1 MKKNAD
7 RVIIFDTTL
16 RDGEQCPGASMG
28 MREKLEVAR
37 QLARLKV
44 DIIEAGFPIASRGD
58 FEAVKAVAEQ
68 IKGPRIAGLARCVP
82 ADIEACA
89 EALAPA
95 GDRARIHVFLATS
108 EIHRKYKL
116 RKARSEIIRQ
126 SVEGVKYARKFC
138 RDVQFSPEDA
148 SRTEPEFLAEV
159 VRAVIEAGATTVNIP
174 DTVGYAIPS
183 EFGALIAY
191 LFEHVPEL
199 ENVTV
204 HVHCHNDLGLAV
216 ANSLAAIQNG
226 ARGVECTIN
235 GLGERAGN
243 CALEE
248 VVMALKTRRDIFG
261 VTTGINTRELYR
273 TSRLVSQLTG
283 MVVQRNKAIVGAN
296 AFAHE
301 SGIHQDGI
309 LKERRTY
316 EIMRP
321 EDVGIPGSQLVL
333 GKHSGRHAF
342 RHHLTKLGFDLDADM
357 LEQVYQA
364 FIALADKKKQV
375 YDDDIVA
382 LVQEHLQEIPPV
394 YILDY
399 VHVVSGNTA
408 IPTATVRLKREEQ
421 VLQDSACGDGPVDAA
436 LKAVD
441 RITGISGRLVD
452 YSLQA
457 VTSGKDAVG
466 EVSVQVDF
474 GDRTVSAKGSS
485 TDIIEASVKAY
496 VNCLNRYLFLERES
510 SRARAKG
517 SRRSTSGRRAAGRKG
532 GGRKR

>member
-1 MKKNAD
+1 MKRNKD

-28 MREKLEVAR
+28 VREKLEVAR

-44 DIIEAGFPIASRGD
+44 DIIEAGFPIASPGD
-58 FEAVKAVAEQ
+58 FEAVKAVASE
-68 IKGPRIAGLARCVP
+68 IKGPRIAGLARCLP

-95 GDRARIHVFLATS
+95 GKRARIHVFLATS
-108 EIHRKYKL
+108 KIHRQYKL

-126 SVEGVKYARKFC
+126 AVEGVKYARRFC
-138 RDVQFSPEDA
+138 EDVQFSPEDA

-159 VRAVIEAGATTVNIP
+159 VRAVIDAGATTVNIP

-191 LFEHVPEL
+191 LFEQVDGL
-199 ENVTV
+199 DDITV

-216 ANSLAAIQNG
+216 ANSLAAVQNG
-226 ARGVECTIN
+226 ARGIECTVN
-235 GLGERAGN
+235 GIGERAGN
-243 CALEE
+243 CSLEE
-248 VVMALKTRRDIFG
+248 VVMALKTRADIFG
-261 VTTGINTRELYR
+261 VTTGVDTTQIYR

-283 MVVQRNKAIVGAN
+283 MMVQRNKAIVGAN

-301 SGIHQDGI
+301 AGIHQDGI
-309 LKERRTY
+309 LKERTTY
-316 EIMRP
+316 EIMKP
-321 EDVGIPGSQLVL
+321 EDIGIPGSQLVL

-342 RHHLTKLGFDLDADM
+342 RHHLQRIGFELSQSE
-357 LEQVYQA
+357 LEEIYQA
-364 FIALADKKKQV
+364 FLALADKKKHI

-382 LVQEHLQEIPPV
+382 LVQEQLREIPPV
-394 YILDY
+394 YVLDY
-399 VHVVSGNTA
+399 VHVVSGNTTV
-408 IPTATVRLKREEQ
+408 PTATVRLRRENQ

-441 RITGISGRLVD
+441 RMTGINGRLVD

-457 VTSGKDAVG
+457 ITSGKDAVG
-466 EVSVQVDF
+466 EVSLQVDF

-485 TDIIEASVKAY
+485 TDVIEASVKAY
-496 VNCLNRYLFLERES
+496 INCLNRYLFLEKQAGTSQR
-510 SRARAKG
+510 
-517 SRRSTSGRRAAGRKG
+517 SGRGRSRKAAAKKARGK
-532 GGRKR
+532 KA